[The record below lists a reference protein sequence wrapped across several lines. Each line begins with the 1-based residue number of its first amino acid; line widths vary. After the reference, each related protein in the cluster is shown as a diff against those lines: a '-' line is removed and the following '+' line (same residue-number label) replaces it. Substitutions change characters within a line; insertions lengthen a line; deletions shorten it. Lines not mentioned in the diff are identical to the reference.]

1 ENAYADY
8 VLDIGKRIP
17 LSAAD
22 LSNVYESVIRAVHDS
37 RSRLI
42 DQHTVD
48 MIGNTV
54 LDALSRSQTFRDAV
68 SYGIHNEEVHIG
80 CIKYRNEY
88 ELNGES
94 AIKIDDIQSLT
105 CNELYEYDV

>member
-1 ENAYADY
+1 MSCRVLDINMKIPSLQSNFNFSAPAGYSPHIAPNRAENAYADY
-8 VLDIGKRIP
+8 FLDIGKRIP

-48 MIGNTV
+48 MIGNTI
-54 LDALSRSQTFRDAV
+54 LDALSRS
-68 SYGIHNEEVHIG
+68 
-80 CIKYRNEY
+80 
-88 ELNGES
+88 
-94 AIKIDDIQSLT
+94 
-105 CNELYEYDV
+105 

>member
-1 ENAYADY
+1 MICMVLGINMKIPSLQSNFNFSAPAGYSAPIAPNRAENAYADY

-37 RSRLI
+37 RGRLI

-48 MIGNTV
+48 MINNTI
-54 LDALSRSQTFRDAV
+54 LDALSRS
-68 SYGIHNEEVHIG
+68 
-80 CIKYRNEY
+80 
-88 ELNGES
+88 
-94 AIKIDDIQSLT
+94 
-105 CNELYEYDV
+105 

>member
-1 ENAYADY
+1 MYKTILSINMKIPVLQPGFNFFAPAGYSAAVAPNRAENAYADY

-68 SYGIHNEEVHIG
+68 
-80 CIKYRNEY
+80 
-88 ELNGES
+88 
-94 AIKIDDIQSLT
+94 
-105 CNELYEYDV
+105 